1 MNSKIALAIMAHPD
15 DIEWRASGT
24 LMQLKNA
31 GWEIHYVSL
40 ANGCYGTREHSYQD
54 IVAIRRK
61 ESMEAAKFMGAIYHE
76 SICDDLSIYHS
87 EEMVKKVAAIIRTVQ
102 PDIILTHPLEDYME
116 DHMNTARLTC
126 TAAFARAAVNY
137 QSLPEVSAYN
147 KDVCIYMS
155 QPHRLHN
162 RMRQPIGA
170 ELYIDV
176 TSYMEVKSIAI
187 CLHKSQE
194 AWLGES
200 QSTKTLADEM
210 IEDCREMGNQ
220 SKKYAFAEGWSRF
233 YHVGYCDSEYDPL
246 YLSLHQH
253 AIRSNN

>member
-1 MNSKIALAIMAHPD
+1 MKTKIALAIMAHPD

-24 LMQLKNA
+24 LMQLRDA

-54 IVAIRRK
+54 IVSIRRK
-61 ESMEAAKFMGAIYHE
+61 ESMAAADFMRAIYHE
-76 SICDDLSIYHS
+76 SICDDLSIYHT
-87 EEMVKKVAAIIRTVQ
+87 EEMVRKVAAVIRKVQ

-116 DHMNTARLTC
+116 DHINTGRLSC

-137 QSLPEVSAYN
+137 KSIPEVPAYN

-155 QPHRLHN
+155 QPHRLHD

-176 TSYMEVKSIAI
+176 TSYMDDKSTAI
-187 CLHKSQE
+187 CMHKSQE

-200 QSTKTLADEM
+200 QGSKTLADEM
-210 IEDCREMGNQ
+210 IEDCHIMGNQ
-220 SKKYAFAEGWSRF
+220 SGRFAFAEGWNRF
-233 YHVGYCDSEYDPL
+233 YHVGYCQYQDDPL
-246 YLSLHQH
+246 YNSLQQH
-253 AIRSNN
+253 AIQSI